1 MNELFLVFLIAVAL
15 LLVTGIYCLI
25 VSRNLM
31 RILLSVEILAKGTTL
46 LMIAVGYVTGNMA
59 QAQAYV
65 LTIIVIEVVLV
76 VVATGIVLG
85 IYRETDVLDTRKL
98 NNLKG

>member
-1 MNELFLVFLIAVAL
+1 MNELFLIFLIAVAL

-31 RILLSVEILAKGTTL
+31 RILLSIEILAKGITL

-85 IYRETDVLDTRKL
+85 IYRDTDVLDTRKL

>member
-1 MNELFLVFLIAVAL
+1 
-15 LLVTGIYCLI
+15 
-25 VSRNLM
+25 
-31 RILLSVEILAKGTTL
+31 
-46 LMIAVGYVTGNMA
+46 MA